1 MLYLLSKFTNK
12 DIFNIYDYSY
22 TYIYKKRYHS
32 HTDEYYRSIPV
43 SVYAMIIFT
52 ICNKYTK
59 IHIK

>member
-32 HTDEYYRSIPV
+32 HTGGYYRSIPV